1 MRAHKLTFVSHA
13 GEEKDFVKRLLVEIE
28 KANVAAFFD
37 DDMAMGTSSGK
48 EMTSRA
54 KDAHQAIVVLSRPF
68 LTKEWPM
75 KELNIFL
82 KNKVKIHLLYY
93 GVTPNELGEIV
104 ETYNRQ
110 VSFPKIE
117 GMDNRRYGLLMEAR
131 SKLMLSCL
139 GQGSWKRR
147 GFIQTEDGGGR
158 DRMASIPREDRK
170 VYPQG
175 GLVESPGS

>member
-28 KANVAAFFD
+28 RANVAAFFD
-37 DDMAMGTSSGK
+37 DDMAMGTSSGN

-54 KDAHQAIVVLSRPF
+54 KDADQAIVVLSRPF

-82 KNKVKIHLLYY
+82 KNKVKIHPLYY
-93 GVTPNELGEIV
+93 GVTPDELWEIV

-110 VSFPKIE
+110 VRFVIFFPK
-117 GMDNRRYGLLMEAR
+117 RR
-131 SKLMLSCL
+131 C
-139 GQGSWKRR
+139 
-147 GFIQTEDGGGR
+147 
-158 DRMASIPREDRK
+158 
-170 VYPQG
+170 
-175 GLVESPGS
+175 